1 MNDCLF
7 CKIIAG
13 SIPAT
18 KVYEDDLVIAI
29 QDIAPKAPH
38 HLLLIPKKH
47 IVNCLDIAERD
58 RELIGHIHMVGAD
71 LAREWG
77 VAESGFRIVVNTN
90 ADAGQSV
97 FHIHFHV
104 LAGRHLAG
112 PPG

>member
-18 KVYEDDLVIAI
+18 KVYEDEQVIAI

-47 IVNCLDIAERD
+47 IVNCLDIAVED
-58 RELIGHIHMVGAD
+58 RELIGHIHMVAAD

-104 LAGRHLAG
+104 LAGRHLAW